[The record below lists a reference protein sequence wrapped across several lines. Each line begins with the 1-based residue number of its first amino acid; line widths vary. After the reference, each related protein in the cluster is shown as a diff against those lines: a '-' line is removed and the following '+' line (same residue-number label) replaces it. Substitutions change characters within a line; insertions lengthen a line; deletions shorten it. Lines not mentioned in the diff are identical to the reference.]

1 MDTGK
6 KRDIYAGCGIH
17 DYWIA
22 DLDKGEWVVHREAA
36 AGRYR
41 QVTRV
46 PFETPLAPLAFPD
59 DAHVWV

>member
-22 DLDKGEWVVHREAA
+22 DLDKGEWVVHREPA

-41 QVTRV
+41 QVTRA
-46 PFETPLAPLAFPD
+46 PFETSLLAPD
-59 DAHVWV
+59 S